1 MAPSGGAGRPAS
13 PAVAVRRRA
22 QPRGRLL
29 PRPAGAAAGDRA
41 GGTGTAPVRRR
52 RRPHARVVGRRG
64 RPVLA
69 AAGPPA
75 GDRRDLLPGV
85 LGRRS
90 GGYPGHTG
98 RDREIPDVLRIEGAQ
113 AGAAGARTG
122 AMTPT
127 WDCTEARPS
136 LGVYVLGAI
145 DPAER
150 SLVDAHLMTCRDCR
164 DELAGLAGL
173 PALLARVNPDEIS
186 RITSEDTVR
195 AGTDDRPP
203 GELIG
208 TVLDLA
214 AVRRRRTRWRFA
226 AAAAAVVAIAGGL
239 FGGLSSITTTRT
251 VAIPVS
257 PGDTHWET
265 VEATSAVTGASASV
279 AYSHELGGDAFEVLV
294 DHIPVGMTCQLWVV
308 HPNGTR
314 TQVAAW
320 TTAGDEGN
328 VWYAGS
334 MPSTSAPISSF
345 QITADKK
352 VLLTARPT

>member
-1 MAPSGGAGRPAS
+1 
-13 PAVAVRRRA
+13 
-22 QPRGRLL
+22 
-29 PRPAGAAAGDRA
+29 
-41 GGTGTAPVRRR
+41 
-52 RRPHARVVGRRG
+52 
-64 RPVLA
+64 
-69 AAGPPA
+69 
-75 GDRRDLLPGV
+75 
-85 LGRRS
+85 
-90 GGYPGHTG
+90 
-98 RDREIPDVLRIEGAQ
+98 
-113 AGAAGARTG
+113 
-122 AMTPT
+122 MTPV
-127 WDCTEARPS
+127 WDCTDARLS

-150 SLVDAHLMTCRDCR
+150 ALVDAHLVTCRDCR

-195 AGTDDRPP
+195 TATDDRPP

-214 AVRRRRTRWRFA
+214 AARRRRTRWRFA

-239 FGGLSSITTTRT
+239 FGGLSSITTTQS

-257 PGDTHWET
+257 PGGTHWET

-279 AYSHELGGDAFEVLV
+279 AYSHEMWGDAFEVLV
-294 DHIPVGMTCQLWVV
+294 DHIPVGTTCQLWVV
-308 HPNGTR
+308 HPNGAR

-320 TTAGDEGN
+320 TTASDEGT

-334 MPSTSAPISSF
+334 MAATAAPISSF